1 MLFNKVKLSLVLVSL
16 RISFY
21 VKTVADDFYG
31 WMNKVEK
38 LISEI
43 AELHNR
49 LKEIGVKDS
58 KKLLNPDIVKLAKEI
73 MEEFPKKY
81 HIENIYPAEY
91 NKLNLKLNVT
101 KILDKL
107 HDKCFKKLKCKSTL
121 LHIVDLYPGC
131 DVGNIKKKNAR
142 ESLFLR

>member
-49 LKEIGVKDS
+49 LKEIGRLDLFT
-58 KKLLNPDIVKLAKEI
+58 KLRDP
-73 MEEFPKKY
+73 
-81 HIENIYPAEY
+81 
-91 NKLNLKLNVT
+91 
-101 KILDKL
+101 
-107 HDKCFKKLKCKSTL
+107 
-121 LHIVDLYPGC
+121 VDWSESGHQ
-131 DVGNIKKKNAR
+131 R
-142 ESLFLR
+142 EVVWR